1 MSSHRKTPG
10 ATLRANSFAKAWVIE
25 TGRWLLAVRELGILG
40 HARVVGLA
48 RSRSIEPDLRL
59 FTDDWQTFVFTAD
72 DSTSPADRA
81 GCSPARGPLSR
92 SPSRSA
98 VRLTKARSAPSSGP
112 TRRRRPPCG
121 ASSRVATSREV
132 WAPWRSRLATVRAP
146 EWPRTSRSSSGLRSD
161 PATARRTTSKCPIIP
176 AA

>member
-10 ATLRANSFAKAWVIE
+10 ATFRANSFAKAWVIE

-72 DSTSPADRA
+72 GSTNAIRVPGVAVA
-81 GCSPARGPLSR
+81 AYLRGPPNYS
-92 SPSRSA
+92 
-98 VRLTKARSAPSSGP
+98 
-112 TRRRRPPCG
+112 
-121 ASSRVATSREV
+121 
-132 WAPWRSRLATVRAP
+132 
-146 EWPRTSRSSSGLRSD
+146 
-161 PATARRTTSKCPIIP
+161 
-176 AA
+176 